1 VIALRALGA
10 LLTYPREE
18 LLANLPEIAAALD
31 WCPAIPSAAQQRL
44 RELIGALRRADSLEL
59 EETYVDL
66 FDRTRSL
73 SLHLFEH
80 VHGDS
85 RDRGAAMVDLK
96 LTYERAGFQL
106 KGGELPDFLPVLL
119 EYLSCCPREE
129 AFDMLGDCA
138 HILRAIGQR
147 LVGRGSGYAA
157 VFEALLAVVAEQGL
171 DWAAAP
177 APQET
182 LRDPDEDWMEAPAF
196 GVQAQPGAHSPAGA
210 TEFRSPGAGAHAGVV
225 EVPLRHMP
233 RRSR

>member
-1 VIALRALGA
+1 MIALRALGA
-10 LLTYPREE
+10 VLTYPREE
-18 LLANLPEIAAALD
+18 LRAALPEIAAVLESCA
-31 WCPAIPSAAQQRL
+31 AIPPAAQQRL
-44 RELIGALRRADSLEL
+44 RELMRLLQRTDSFEL

-85 RDRGAAMVDLK
+85 RERGAAMVDLK

-106 KGGELPDFLPVLL
+106 RGGELPDFLPVLL
-119 EYLSCCPREE
+119 EYLSCRPQEE
-129 AFDMLGDCA
+129 TLDMLGDCA
-138 HILRAIGQR
+138 HILRLIGQR

-177 APQET
+177 APQEA
-182 LRDPDEDWMEAPAF
+182 LHDPDEDWMEAPAF
-196 GVQAQPGAHSPAGA
+196 GAQAQPGARSSAAA
-210 TEFRSPGAGAHAGVV
+210 TEPRSFGARAHAGVV